1 MLEKWSHSFW
11 DMLPEKM
18 LRIFL
23 GPLPGGVI
31 KETDLVSLFY
41 QIVGLNAT
49 AKVPPI
55 DSCSERGIQWDR
67 DEYSTEQVV
76 QSDVMFSRQGAL

>member
-1 MLEKWSHSFW
+1 MPEKWSHSFW

-18 LRIFL
+18 LRIL
-23 GPLPGGVI
+23 LEPLPGGVI
-31 KETDLVSLFY
+31 KETDLVLPFH

-49 AKVPPI
+49 AKVPHI

-67 DEYSTEQVV
+67 DEYSSEQVV
-76 QSDVMFSRQGAL
+76 QFDVLYSRG